1 MSAMPGLRAARE
13 VALALALVAVLAA
26 TAWTLAARAI
36 ESRIQLALGPE
47 GRFESL
53 SLGLG
58 HIEII
63 GLHMPGIEG
72 WPAPVTLTARR
83 IVVVPELRTLLSG
96 QARVA
101 SVRIEGGYFAVL
113 RSGDGRLRVTPRL
126 DGNHRAA
133 IALTAPAPGRR
144 GADAPSGAASGV
156 PGPAETASV
165 GRVTLHDGTIELFDT
180 TVRSP
185 AHVVRIEQVEAS
197 ITDLRAP
204 ALTATSA
211 LRLTGIVKGEPAR
224 GRDGR
229 IALDGTLVI
238 GRGEARVRTTLR
250 GVDLVALAPY
260 LRRSLDL
267 RVAGGAL
274 DLDLDAAVEARR
286 VHAPGRLAVTG
297 LQLAPTGR
305 GGLGDLSRD
314 AAVAL
319 LKDRAD
325 RIEFEFVI
333 DGRLDDPRFSLSD
346 DIAAQAASAIVSKL
360 GSGLGD
366 LLRGTAGAAGD
377 RALGAIRGLLGR

>member
-1 MSAMPGLRAARE
+1 MSARPGLRAARG

-47 GRFESL
+47 GRFESI

-58 HIEII
+58 HIEIT

-144 GADAPSGAASGV
+144 GADAPSGVASGV

-197 ITDLRAP
+197 ITDLRPP

-360 GSGLGD
+360 GTGLGD
-366 LLRGTAGAAGD
+366 LLRGTAAAAGD

>member
-1 MSAMPGLRAARE
+1 MSAMSGLRAARG

-47 GRFESL
+47 GRFESR

-58 HIEII
+58 HIEIT

-325 RIEFEFVI
+325 RIELEFVI

-366 LLRGTAGAAGD
+366 LLRGTAGSAGD

>member
-1 MSAMPGLRAARE
+1 MSAMSGLRVARG
-13 VALALALVAVLAA
+13 VAIVLALAAVLAA

-36 ESRIQLALGPE
+36 EHRIQQALGPE

-58 HIEII
+58 HIEIT

-101 SVRIEGGYFAVL
+101 SVRIEGGYFSVL
-113 RSGDGRLRVTPRL
+113 RAGDGRLRVTPRL

-133 IALTAPAPGRR
+133 IALTAPTPGRR
-144 GADAPSGAASGV
+144 GADAPAGAASGA

-165 GRVTLHDGTIELFDT
+165 GRITLHDGTIELFDT

-197 ITDLRAP
+197 ITDLRLP
-204 ALTATSA
+204 ALASRSA
-211 LRLTGIVKGEPAR
+211 LRLTGIVKGDAAR

-229 IALDGTLVI
+229 IALDGSLVI

-250 GVDLVALAPY
+250 GVDLVAVPPS
-260 LRRSLDL
+260 RGRSLDL
-267 RVAGGAL
+267 RVTGGAL
-274 DLDLDAAVEARR
+274 DLDLDATVEARR
-286 VHAPGRLAVTG
+286 VHAPGRLAVAG
-297 LQLAPTGR
+297 LQLAPSGR

-325 RIEFEFVI
+325 RIELEFVI

-346 DIAAQAASAIVSKL
+346 DIAVQAASAIASKL
-360 GSGLGD
+360 GTGLGD